1 MRERDEV
8 MSQVTPMDAPN
19 HPLQPILVFDF
30 ETTGLDVRRD
40 YAVALGWSV
49 INREG
54 RIFGPYEVILKVPR
68 RAIFRYYKGE
78 AYNMHK
84 ISMKTSREEGLTPR
98 EAVMVLRASVLT
110 VLSDEGEPN
119 ILTLNL
125 TKLAAQNIAFDYPF
139 LKRLYEDAR
148 ASFPFDYHCID
159 VPTLGYA
166 LTGIEGSMALA
177 DAFDI
182 IVEETHRHSAAW
194 DSSVTAQTL
203 LKLLGQLASLADEGL
218 E

>member
-1 MRERDEV
+1 MTLE
-8 MSQVTPMDAPN
+8 PIL
-19 HPLQPILVFDF
+19 HPLQPILCIDF
-30 ETTGLDVRRD
+30 ETTGLDVRKD

-49 INREG
+49 INRDG

-78 AYNMHK
+78 AYK
-84 ISMKTSREEGLTPR
+84 IHRIDMRTSREEGLTPR

-110 VLSDEGEPN
+110 VLSDEVPTTPGLDGSPDD
-119 ILTLNL
+119 LTLNL
-125 TKLAAQNIAFDYPF
+125 AKLAAQNIAFDYPF
-139 LKRLYEDAR
+139 LKRLYEDAKVN
-148 ASFPFDYHCID
+148 FPFDYHCID

-166 LTGIEGSMALA
+166 LTGLDGSMQLA

-182 IVEETHRHSAAW
+182 VVEETHRHSAAW

-203 LKLLGQLASLADEGL
+203 VKLLHRVGQ
-218 E
+218 